1 MKAYKLRFLPLL
13 EDDLNQIVDYICF
26 HLENP
31 KAASELVAE
40 VFEAISRRLPCAES
54 FEAYHERKVRR
65 LRYYRIYVK
74 NYIIFYVV
82 DGHVMEVRRILYGC
96 RDWTQLL

>member
-1 MKAYKLRFLPLL
+1 MKEYKLRFLPLF

-40 VFEAISRRLPCAES
+40 IFEAINRRLPCAES
-54 FEAYHERKVRR
+54 FEAYPLWPSRFNEIFI
-65 LRYYRIYVK
+65 RIA
-74 NYIIFYVV
+74 N
-82 DGHVMEVRRILYGC
+82 
-96 RDWTQLL
+96 